1 MNKINKKKG
10 MAILLSIAL
19 IISLAAC
26 AGTAQ
31 AQTGSVEKS
40 ASVGN
45 IAAGTGSGALPSDG
59 TSSQSKTVSA
69 ASEASDSQAQ
79 QKLNVSASSA
89 DTEKAPSN
97 NSSPQTVKKISV
109 TQSVSAPA
117 QPCSSAKA
125 ALNALCG
132 QNSKNSNA
140 CPTASV
146 IQVSCNTGVCKTQ
159 ICSKLPCNPSGC
171 DTASCKAGSCK
182 LTPSGSQ
189 GSATKPS
196 SSGTSKTPAGNTPAP
211 TDTNSS
217 VANQVLGLI
226 NAERTKNGL
235 SPLTM
240 NANAQKAAQLRANEI
255 VQQFSH
261 TRPNGQSCF
270 TALQQFNASYSTA
283 GENIAYGQPDAK
295 TVVNRWMNS
304 PGHRANILN
313 GNFKQTGIGV
323 YRDSKGI
330 YYWTQLFIG

>member
-1 MNKINKKKG
+1 MNKMNKKKG
-10 MAILLSIAL
+10 VAILLSIAL
-19 IISLAAC
+19 IFSLVAC

-45 IAAGTGSGALPSDG
+45 IVPGAGSGALPQ
-59 TSSQSKTVSA
+59 TKTVSVV
-69 ASEASDSQAQ
+69 SEVSSPEAQ
-79 QKLNVSASSA
+79 QVLNVSASSA
-89 DTEKAPSN
+89 GSAAAPSKN
-97 NSSPQTVKKISV
+97 SDSSSPQSVNKISV
-109 TQSVSAPA
+109 TRSASAPA
-117 QPCSSAKA
+117 QSCTNANA

-132 QNSKNSNA
+132 QNSTKGNA
-140 CPTASV
+140 CPSTNV
-146 IQVSCNTGVCKTQ
+146 IQVSCNTGICGTQ
-159 ICSKLPCNPSGC
+159 ICSKLPCAPSGC
-171 DTASCKAGSCK
+171 DTALCKAGSCK
-182 LTPSGSQ
+182 VTPSGNQS
-189 GSATKPS
+189 SASKPS
-196 SSGTSKTPAGNTPAP
+196 SSGTTKTPAGSASAP
-211 TDTNSS
+211 SNTNSS
-217 VANQVLGLI
+217 VANQVLSLI

-270 TALQQFNASYSTA
+270 TALKQFNVSYSTA

-295 TVVNRWMNS
+295 TVVNGWMNS
-304 PGHRANILN
+304 AGHRANILN